1 MLIQKGKLVAYFS
14 DKLYGPSLKYSN
26 YDKESYALVQTL
38 ETWHIIYGPRNL
50 LYILITNL

>member
-38 ETWHIIYGPRNL
+38 ETWQHYLWPKEFFIHSNH
-50 LYILITNL
+50 

>member
-38 ETWHIIYGPRNL
+38 ET
-50 LYILITNL
+50 